1 VPGRDERV
9 GGVGGHIGAPH
20 NARLPPMNELTPL
33 ASSLA
38 TLLKERNQ
46 TIAIAESSAGGL
58 ISAALLA
65 VPGASAYFL
74 GGAVVYTQA
83 ARRALLRVPD
93 ESLAGI
99 RSSTEAYAVLKAR
112 TVRELLGATWGLA
125 ETGASGPTGNRYGDA
140 PGHACIAVAGP
151 VERVITVETRSPD
164 REANMWKF
172 TQAALELLQ
181 TSLQR
186 A

>member
-1 VPGRDERV
+1 
-9 GGVGGHIGAPH
+9 
-20 NARLPPMNELTPL
+20 MNDLTPL
-33 ASSLA
+33 AAALA
-38 TLLKERNQ
+38 AQLKERKQ
-46 TIAIAESSAGGL
+46 TIAVAESSAGGL

-74 GGAVVYTQA
+74 GSAVVYTQA

-93 ESLAGI
+93 DALAGI
-99 RSSTEAYAVLKAR
+99 RSSTEAYAAIKAR

-151 VERVITVETRSPD
+151 VERVVTLETRTAD
-164 REANMWKF
+164 REANMWAFAK
-172 TQAALELLQ
+172 AALELLQ

-186 A
+186 P

>member
-1 VPGRDERV
+1 MPGRDERV

-38 TLLKERNQ
+38 TVLKERNQ

-65 VPGASAYFL
+65 VPGASAYFI

>member
-1 VPGRDERV
+1 
-9 GGVGGHIGAPH
+9 
-20 NARLPPMNELTPL
+20 MNELTPL

-38 TLLKERNQ
+38 NLLKERKQ

-58 ISAALLA
+58 ISAVLLA

-93 ESLAGI
+93 EALVGV
-99 RSSTEAYAVLKAR
+99 RSSTEAYAAIKAR
-112 TVRELLGATWGLA
+112 TVRDLLGATWGLA

-140 PGHACIAVAGP
+140 AGHACIAVAGP
-151 VERVITVETRSPD
+151 VEGVITVETGSPD
-164 REANMWKF
+164 REANMWRF
-172 TQAALELLQ
+172 TRAALELLQ
-181 TSLQR
+181 TSLRR

>member
-1 VPGRDERV
+1 
-9 GGVGGHIGAPH
+9 
-20 NARLPPMNELTPL
+20 MNDLTPL

-38 TLLKERNQ
+38 TLLQERRQ
-46 TIAIAESSAGGL
+46 TLAVAESSAGGL

-65 VPGASAYFL
+65 VPGASAYFV

-93 ESLAGI
+93 ESLVGI
-99 RSSTEAYAVLKAR
+99 RSSTEAYAAIKAR
-112 TVRELLGATWGLA
+112 TVRDLLGATWGLA

-151 VERVITVETRSPD
+151 IDRVVTIETRVAD
-164 REANMWKF
+164 REANMWAF
-172 TQAALELLQ
+172 ARAALELLQ
-181 TSLQR
+181 TSLR
-186 A
+186 RP

>member
-1 VPGRDERV
+1 MQDLLPRAER
-9 GGVGGHIGAPH
+9 IS
-20 NARLPPMNELTPL
+20 R
-33 ASSLA
+33 
-38 TLLKERNQ
+38 LLKERGD
-46 TIAIAESSAGGL
+46 TIVVAESSTGGL
-58 ISAALLA
+58 VSAALLA
-65 VPGASAYFL
+65 MPGASAYFL

-164 REANMWKF
+164 REANMWTF

-181 TSLQR
+181 TSLRR